1 MKIYTRTG
9 DKGYTTLVGGK
20 PVPKTHIRIEAYG
33 TLDELISHI
42 GMIRDMYENHVT
54 RGQLVFIQDRLMNCA
69 SILASDCDDCGV
81 TIPELAESDIT
92 YLENAI
98 DEMEELLPPLK
109 SFVLPG
115 GHVISSQCHIARTVC
130 RRAERQILRLS
141 GELFVP
147 DTVIK
152 FINRLSDF
160 LFVLARKVLQDFRQK
175 ETLWKPGL

>member
-1 MKIYTRTG
+1 
-9 DKGYTTLVGGK
+9 
-20 PVPKTHIRIEAYG
+20 
-33 TLDELISHI
+33 
-42 GMIRDMYENHVT
+42 
-54 RGQLVFIQDRLMNCA
+54 MNCA

-98 DEMEELLPPLK
+98 DEMEDLLPPLK